1 MDQSTKM
8 SVNVGLV
15 VTQIVDIDFD
25 QKSLTL
31 NVEFLMDWTDQLIKI
46 NSSVTNFQ
54 NTVCITSSYF
64 HIDIN
69 KR

>member
-1 MDQSTKM
+1 M

-25 QKSLTL
+25 KKSLTL

-46 NSSVTNFQ
+46 NSSVKNFQ
-54 NTVCITSSYF
+54 NTVCITNEREVF
-64 HIDIN
+64 GIKLELRID
-69 KR
+69 